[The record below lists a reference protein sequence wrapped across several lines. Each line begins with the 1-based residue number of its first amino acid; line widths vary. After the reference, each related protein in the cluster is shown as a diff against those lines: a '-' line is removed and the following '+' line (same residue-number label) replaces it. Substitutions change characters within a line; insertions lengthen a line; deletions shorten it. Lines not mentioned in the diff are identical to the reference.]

1 MITLNLQANVDN
13 ASLQI
18 GDIIYYESNDSVFEL
33 GPVLIINSSSIIVD
47 ATYHPGPNTFIMFV
61 KNPEANSSSLKGY
74 YSEIKM
80 QNNTMEKAELFAV
93 SSEVAIS
100 SK

>member
-1 MITLNLQANVDN
+1 MVLKKFVVLFHDLLRTQLILKNIVTPEDWDN
-13 ASLQI
+13 DMS
-18 GDIIYYESNDSVFEL
+18 EL
-33 GPVLIINSSSIIVD
+33 VKYD
-47 ATYHPGPNTFIMFV
+47 FIQD
-61 KNPEANSSSLKGY
+61 GY

>member
-1 MITLNLQANVDN
+1 
-13 ASLQI
+13 
-18 GDIIYYESNDSVFEL
+18 
-33 GPVLIINSSSIIVD
+33 
-47 ATYHPGPNTFIMFV
+47 MFV
-61 KNPEANSSSLKGY
+61 KNPEVNSTSLKGY